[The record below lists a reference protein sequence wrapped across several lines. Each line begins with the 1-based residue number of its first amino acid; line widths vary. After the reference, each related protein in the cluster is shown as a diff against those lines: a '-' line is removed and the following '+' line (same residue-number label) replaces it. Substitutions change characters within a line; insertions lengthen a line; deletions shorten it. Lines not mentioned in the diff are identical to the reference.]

1 MLLQWAL
8 GCLSLNLYGCIGA
21 LGRRLLDLSDVLEVF
36 ALSPISCRLIVL
48 VVNFSLEFLY
58 AGVVVMYASSLFYR
72 VVESERKRDCS
83 FSIVFGLLW
92 CDDDYYALLC
102 SFHSLY
108 APYSVGKRDI
118 IQDVS
123 RPRLQE

>member
-83 FSIVFGLLW
+83 FF
-92 CDDDYYALLC
+92 
-102 SFHSLY
+102 Y